1 MKRVALSLSSLV
13 LALALG
19 LAAPAAAQTP
29 PSAAPGEPAP
39 SGAQVA
45 PPVVDLSAA
54 RRHFEQAVALYNDGD
69 YNTALAEFQ
78 ASYQAN
84 PLPAV
89 LYNLGLTQ
97 KALFRYAEAIDTL
110 RSYLSQAQPRAERRA
125 EVERLLGEMEAL
137 LAPVT
142 LVLDPPAAAVLL
154 DGRSVTLGA
163 APLRIAAGGH
173 VLEASADGYR
183 PLRREIMV
191 SAGQPLRLR
200 LALQALPRS
209 GQVSLRSQPPGARV
223 TLDGK
228 EVGVAPLDLELKAGG
243 HLLQLS
249 AAGRQSYQG
258 ELVVSAGQHRQL
270 LIPLELLKK
279 ERFYHKWWFWTLTAL
294 AVGGA
299 TAGIAI
305 PLSTRTQAPLPGTLD
320 PYTLKVN

>member
-1 MKRVALSLSSLV
+1 MNRVALSLPFLV
-13 LALALG
+13 IALALG
-19 LAAPAAAQTP
+19 RATPTAAQTP
-29 PSAAPGEPAP
+29 PAASEPAP

-45 PPVVDLSAA
+45 APAVDLSAA

-142 LVLDPPAAAVLL
+142 LVLEPAAATLLL
-154 DGRSVTLGA
+154 DGRSVTLGV

-223 TLDGK
+223 TVDGK
-228 EVGVAPLDLELKAGG
+228 DLGAAPLDLELKAGG

-249 AAGRQSYQG
+249 APGRQSYQG

-270 LIPLELLKK
+270 MIPLDLLKK
-279 ERFYHKWWFWTLTAL
+279 DRFYHKWWFWTLTAL

-305 PLSTRTQAPLPGTLD
+305 PLSSRTQAPLPGTLD